1 MSNLFDRMFPPENY
15 PKYMFRLLK
24 DFGDHKADTEF
35 DCCGGNVRGISTKS
49 GATINFDDSDYFEYV
64 GEVENNV

>member
-1 MSNLFDRMFPPENY
+1 
-15 PKYMFRLLK
+15 MFRLLK